1 MKDVKPYNTTAK
13 RFPKDWDRPKSLTL
27 SLRIIHFT
35 TNLSVVMVHR
45 VFFGWAER
53 TWASSGMCFIS
64 GTSITLLIERS
75 FWLQLFFSEMKARRK
90 KKSCGPQLQIL
101 QVFWEGWRIRTV
113 TSAILCII
121 NGRISL
127 ASLEFSPIQTQSI
140 AEFPWK
146 NNVTSSQHG
155 KNNLELLYVLTAHF
169 QESGWNQAHFRESS
183 AGTHPGKSLYERS
196 PSLSGQQKYKEA
208 SSQQKLGW
216 WRSGLCLI

>member
-1 MKDVKPYNTTAK
+1 MWNHTTPL
-13 RFPKDWDRPKSLTL
+13 PKDFQRTETDQNLLHFLWELSTSPQTFLWSWCTGFFLVELKEPERP
-27 SLRIIHFT
+27 
-35 TNLSVVMVHR
+35 
-45 VFFGWAER
+45 AAC
-53 TWASSGMCFIS
+53 ASSQAPQS
-64 GTSITLLIERS
+64 LLIERS